1 MKKMDLDLIFQTC
14 ICTDDMNRVLSNW
27 RQLFELEEDSII
39 YKNTKDIFDRG
50 EYHGCNYNEEPCEF
64 FHKYYRLNMGHMDL
78 EMIEPISKDISN
90 PYTDFLARNGSGIHH
105 LGSKFRDRSV
115 LVDDMKEMGIKIC
128 NYGFMGP
135 KDQPVETRP
144 DCYFYDLRDQLGVTF
159 EAGLAVVG
167 PLASDKRSGDN
178 STATQLN
185 SFANKPELPEIEP
198 LEGLNKIKVDQVF
211 QLCICAQDCEAVVAN
226 WTNWFNLD
234 PGKVYR
240 WEDVEYK
247 LCRLEIG
254 GIDIA
259 VVEPIN
265 KAAGTPFADY
275 LIENKGNGIHHIS
288 MQVSNY
294 DDVVYNM
301 KKLGYRRLANVQ
313 TAVSKHVK
321 DVRSIT
327 YDLRDRLGVIIEFTD
342 NSVGV
347 LSRNPRY

>member
-1 MKKMDLDLIFQTC
+1 MKKMDLDLLFQIC
-14 ICTDDMNRVLSNW
+14 ICTDDMGATLSNW
-27 RQLFELEEDSII
+27 RQLFNLEEDSII

-50 EYHGCNYNEEPCEF
+50 EYHGCNYNEQPCEF

-78 EMIEPISKDISN
+78 EMIEPITKDISN
-90 PYTDFLARNGSGIHH
+90 PYSDFLAQNGRGIHH

-115 LVDDMKEMGIKIC
+115 LVDDMKEMGIKVT
-128 NYGFMGP
+128 NYGYMGP

-159 EAGLAVVG
+159 EAGGAVVG
-167 PLASDKRSGDN
+167 PLAADKRSGDN
-178 STATQLN
+178 STAGQLN
-185 SFANKPELPEIEP
+185 SFANKPDLPEVEP
-198 LEGLNKIKVDQVF
+198 LEGIRKINVDQVF
-211 QLCICAQDCEAVVAN
+211 QICVCASDCEAVIAN
-226 WTNWFNLD
+226 WKNWFNLD
-234 PGKVYR
+234 DSSVYR
-240 WEDVEYK
+240 YSDVEYK

-254 GIDIA
+254 GIDFA
-259 VVEPIN
+259 VVEPVN

-294 DDVVYNM
+294 DDVVYDM

-327 YDLRDRLGVIIEFTD
+327 YDLRDRLGAIIEFTD
-342 NSVGV
+342 KSIGV